1 MENKKNGGTL
11 YRNKKEKPTSPD
23 YTGNLE
29 IDGKKYRLAGWI
41 NKSKAGN
48 NYLRL
53 LASEMQEQQPDGIL
67 SDLQEVKEAAINNKP
82 ETDDLPF

>member
-1 MENKKNGGTL
+1 MDNKKNTGSL

-23 YTGNLE
+23 YTGNVE
-29 IDGKKYRLAGWI
+29 INGKKFRLAGWI

-53 LASEMQEQQPDGIL
+53 LASEMPEQP
-67 SDLQEVKEAAINNKP
+67 SDIVSDVQEVKEAAINNNP

>member
-1 MENKKNGGTL
+1 MENKKNTGSL

-23 YTGNLE
+23 YTGNIE
-29 IDGKKYRLAGWI
+29 INGKKFRLAGWI
-41 NKSKAGN
+41 NKSKLGN

-53 LASEMQEQQPDGIL
+53 IASEMQEQQPNDIL
-67 SDLQEVKEAAINNKP
+67 GDVQEVKEAAINNNP

>member
-1 MENKKNGGTL
+1 MENKKNTGSL
-11 YRNKKEKPTSPD
+11 YRNKKDKPTSPD
-23 YTGNLE
+23 YTGNVE
-29 IDGKKYRLAGWI
+29 INGKKYRLAGWI

-53 LASEMQEQQPDGIL
+53 IASEIIEQADGIIG
-67 SDLQEVKEAAINNKP
+67 DVQMVKEAAINNNP

>member
-1 MENKKNGGTL
+1 MDNKKNTGSL

-23 YTGNLE
+23 YTGNVE
-29 IDGKKYRLAGWI
+29 INGKKFRLAGWI

-53 LASEMQEQQPDGIL
+53 LASEMPEPDAIVN
-67 SDLQEVKEAAINNKP
+67 DVQEVKEAAINNNT

>member
-1 MENKKNGGTL
+1 MDNKKNTGSL

-23 YTGNLE
+23 YTGNVE
-29 IDGKKYRLAGWI
+29 INGKKFRLAGWI

-53 LASEMQEQQPDGIL
+53 LASEMPEQTDVIL
-67 SDLQEVKEAAINNKP
+67 SDVQEVKEAAINNNP

>member
-1 MENKKNGGTL
+1 MENKKNTGSL
-11 YRNKKEKPTSPD
+11 YRNKKDKPTSPD
-23 YTGNLE
+23 YTGNVE
-29 IDGKKYRLAGWI
+29 INGKKYRLAGWI

-53 LASEMQEQQPDGIL
+53 IASEIIEQADGIVN
-67 SDLQEVKEAAINNKP
+67 DVQEVKEAAINNNP

>member
-1 MENKKNGGTL
+1 MDNKKNTGSL
-11 YRNKKEKPTSPD
+11 YRNKKDKPTSPD
-23 YTGNLE
+23 YTGNVE
-29 IDGKKYRLAGWI
+29 INGKKYRLAGWI

-53 LASEMQEQQPDGIL
+53 IASEIIEQSDGIVG
-67 SDLQEVKEAAINNKP
+67 DVQEVKEAAINNNP

>member
-1 MENKKNGGTL
+1 MDNKKNTGSL

-23 YTGNLE
+23 YTGNVE
-29 IDGKKYRLAGWI
+29 INGKKFRLAGWI

-53 LASEMQEQQPDGIL
+53 LASEVPEQTDVIL
-67 SDLQEVKEAAINNKP
+67 SDVQEVKEAAINNNP

>member
-1 MENKKNGGTL
+1 MENKKNTGSL
-11 YRNKKEKPTSPD
+11 YRNKKDKPNSPD
-23 YTGNLE
+23 YTGNVE
-29 IDGKKYRLAGWI
+29 INGKKYRLAGWI

-53 LASEMQEQQPDGIL
+53 IASEIIEQADGIVG
-67 SDLQEVKEAAINNKP
+67 DVQEVKEAAINNNP

>member
-1 MENKKNGGTL
+1 MDNKKNTGSL
-11 YRNKKEKPTSPD
+11 YRNKKEKQTSPD
-23 YTGNLE
+23 YTGNVE
-29 IDGKKYRLAGWI
+29 INGKKFRLAGWI

-53 LASEMQEQQPDGIL
+53 LASEMPEQPGDIL
-67 SDLQEVKEAAINNKP
+67 SDVQEVKEAAINNKP

>member
-1 MENKKNGGTL
+1 MENKKNTGSL
-11 YRNKKEKPTSPD
+11 YRNKKDKPTSPD
-23 YTGNLE
+23 YTGNVE
-29 IDGKKYRLAGWI
+29 INGKKYRLAGWI

-53 LASEMQEQQPDGIL
+53 IASEIIEQADGIVG
-67 SDLQEVKEAAINNKP
+67 DVQEVKEAAINNNP

>member
-1 MENKKNGGTL
+1 MENKKNTGSL

-23 YTGNLE
+23 YTGNVE
-29 IDGKKYRLAGWI
+29 INGKKFRLAGWI

-53 LASEMQEQQPDGIL
+53 LASEMPEQPGDIV
-67 SDLQEVKEAAINNKP
+67 SDVQEVKEAAINNNP

>member
-1 MENKKNGGTL
+1 MDNKKNTGSL

-23 YTGNLE
+23 YTGNVE
-29 IDGKKYRLAGWI
+29 INGKKFRLAGWI

-53 LASEMQEQQPDGIL
+53 LASELPEQPGDIL
-67 SDLQEVKEAAINNKP
+67 SDVQEVKEAAINNNP

>member
-1 MENKKNGGTL
+1 MDNKKNTGSL
-11 YRNKKEKPTSPD
+11 YRNKKDKPTSPD
-23 YTGNLE
+23 YTGNVE
-29 IDGKKYRLAGWI
+29 INGKKYRLAGWI

-53 LASEMQEQQPDGIL
+53 IASEIIMQADGIIG
-67 SDLQEVKEAAINNKP
+67 DVQEVKEAAINNNP

>member
-1 MENKKNGGTL
+1 MDNKKNTGSL
-11 YRNKKEKPTSPD
+11 YRNKKDTPTSPD
-23 YTGNLE
+23 YTGNVE
-29 IDGKKYRLAGWI
+29 INGKKYRLAGWI

-53 LASEMQEQQPDGIL
+53 IASEIIEQADGIVN
-67 SDLQEVKEAAINNKP
+67 DVQEVKEAAIKNNP

>member
-1 MENKKNGGTL
+1 MDNKKNTGSL

-23 YTGNLE
+23 YTGNVE
-29 IDGKKYRLAGWI
+29 INGKKFRLAGWI

-53 LASEMQEQQPDGIL
+53 LASEMPEQPGDIV
-67 SDLQEVKEAAINNKP
+67 SDVQEVKEAAINNNP

>member
-1 MENKKNGGTL
+1 MENKKNGGTI

>member
-29 IDGKKYRLAGWI
+29 IDGKRYRLAGWI
-41 NKSKAGN
+41 NKSKLGN

-53 LASEMQEQQPDGIL
+53 LASEMQEQQSDAIL
-67 SDLQEVKEAAINNKP
+67 SDVQEVKEAAINNKP

>member
-1 MENKKNGGTL
+1 MDNKKNTGSL

-23 YTGNLE
+23 YTGNVE
-29 IDGKKYRLAGWI
+29 INGKKFRLAGWI

-53 LASEMQEQQPDGIL
+53 LASEMPEQTDGIL
-67 SDLQEVKEAAINNKP
+67 GDVQEVKEAAINNNP

>member
-1 MENKKNGGTL
+1 MDNKKNTGSL
-11 YRNKKEKPTSPD
+11 YRNKKDKPTSPD
-23 YTGNLE
+23 YTGNVE
-29 IDGKKYRLAGWI
+29 INGKKYRLAGWI

-53 LASEMQEQQPDGIL
+53 IASEIIEQADGIVG
-67 SDLQEVKEAAINNKP
+67 DVQEVKEAAINNNP

>member
-1 MENKKNGGTL
+1 MDNKKNTGSL
-11 YRNKKEKPTSPD
+11 YRNKKDKPTSPD
-23 YTGNLE
+23 YTGNVE
-29 IDGKKYRLAGWI
+29 INGKKYRLAGWI

-53 LASEMQEQQPDGIL
+53 IASEMIEQQADGIIG
-67 SDLQEVKEAAINNKP
+67 DVQEAKEAAINNNP

>member
-1 MENKKNGGTL
+1 MDNKKNTGSL

-23 YTGNLE
+23 YTGNVE
-29 IDGKKYRLAGWI
+29 INGKKFRLAGWI

-53 LASEMQEQQPDGIL
+53 LASEMPPEQTDGIF
-67 SDLQEVKEAAINNKP
+67 SDVQEVKEAAINNNP

>member
-1 MENKKNGGTL
+1 MENKKNTGSL

-23 YTGNLE
+23 YTGNVE
-29 IDGKKYRLAGWI
+29 INGKKYRLAGWI

-53 LASEMQEQQPDGIL
+53 IASEIVEQTDGIVN
-67 SDLQEVKEAAINNKP
+67 DVQEVKEAAINNNP

>member
-1 MENKKNGGTL
+1 MDNKKNTGSL

-23 YTGNLE
+23 YTGNVE
-29 IDGKKYRLAGWI
+29 INGKKFRLAGWI
-41 NKSKAGN
+41 NKSKSGN

-53 LASEMQEQQPDGIL
+53 LASEMPEQSGDIL
-67 SDLQEVKEAAINNKP
+67 SDVQEVKEAAINNKP

>member
-29 IDGKKYRLAGWI
+29 IDGKRYRLAGWI

>member
-1 MENKKNGGTL
+1 MDNKKNTGSL

-23 YTGNLE
+23 YTGNVE
-29 IDGKKYRLAGWI
+29 INGKKFRLAGWI
-41 NKSKAGN
+41 NKSKAVN

-53 LASEMQEQQPDGIL
+53 LASEMPEQPGDIL
-67 SDLQEVKEAAINNKP
+67 GDVQEVKEAAINNNP

>member
-29 IDGKKYRLAGWI
+29 IDGKRYRLAGWI
-41 NKSKAGN
+41 NKSKLGN

-53 LASEMQEQQPDGIL
+53 LPSEMQEQQPDGIL

>member
-1 MENKKNGGTL
+1 MENKKNGGTI

-53 LASEMQEQQPDGIL
+53 LASEMQEQQPDVIL

>member
-1 MENKKNGGTL
+1 MDNKKNTGSL
-11 YRNKKEKPTSPD
+11 YRNKKDKPTSPD
-23 YTGNLE
+23 YTGNVE
-29 IDGKKYRLAGWI
+29 INGKKYRLAGWI

-53 LASEMQEQQPDGIL
+53 IASEIIEQADGIVN
-67 SDLQEVKEAAINNKP
+67 DVQEVKEAAINNNP

>member
-1 MENKKNGGTL
+1 MENKKNTGSL
-11 YRNKKEKPTSPD
+11 YRNKKDKPTSPD
-23 YTGNLE
+23 YTGNVE
-29 IDGKKYRLAGWI
+29 INGKKYRLAGWI

-53 LASEMQEQQPDGIL
+53 IASEIIEQADGIVG
-67 SDLQEVKEAAINNKP
+67 DVQEAKEAAINNNP

>member
-1 MENKKNGGTL
+1 MENKKNTGSL
-11 YRNKKEKPTSPD
+11 YRNKKDKPTSPD
-23 YTGNLE
+23 YTGNVE
-29 IDGKKYRLAGWI
+29 INGKKYRLAGWI

-53 LASEMQEQQPDGIL
+53 IASEIIEQADGIVN
-67 SDLQEVKEAAINNKP
+67 DVKEVKEAAINNNP